1 MPSPFLARAS
11 AATVPI
17 EPIERDRLTAWLRG
31 QSAALKG
38 WVAATGFKAEAGSL
52 SLVPAAN
59 GRLARVLVGVE
70 PGEDL
75 WAFAGL
81 PTALP
86 SGRGYAIA
94 ADLKAEAATRG
105 ALGWA
110 LGSYAFTRYKPA
122 GAAPAALVWPARADR
137 ARVVREAA
145 AIALVRDLINTPAG
159 DLGPR
164 ELAAAARALARR
176 RGARFSVIVGDEL
189 LRRNYPSI
197 HAVGRAAANGP
208 RLIDITWGDPGA
220 PKVTLVGKG
229 VCFDSGGLDIKAS
242 ANMLLMKKDMGG
254 AAHALGLADM
264 IMGAKLPVRLRVLV
278 PAVENMIAGNAY
290 HPMDIIR
297 TRKGITVEIGNTDAE
312 GRIILCDALA
322 EAVTEKPDLVVDF
335 ATLTGAA
342 RVALGPD
349 LPVLFSNSDKL
360 AGDLLRHG
368 EAEGDQLWRLPLWQ
382 PYRKMLES
390 KAADTS
396 STGNSPHAGSITAA
410 LFLESFVDK
419 DTQWAHFD
427 IMAWNGSARPGRPE
441 GGEAQAIRAVYAL
454 IAERFGKP
462 ARGKP
467 ARGKPA
473 GRRRRRR

>member
-1 MPSPFLARAS
+1 MPIMPSPFLASAG

-17 EPIERDRLTAWLRG
+17 EPIERNRLAAWLGR
-31 QSAALKG
+31 QSAALKS
-38 WVAATGFKAEAGSL
+38 WVASTGFKAEAGSI
-52 SLVPAAN
+52 SLVPGAN
-59 GRLARVLVGVE
+59 GRLARVLVGTE

-81 PTALP
+81 PTTLP
-86 SGRGYAIA
+86 AANSYAIM
-94 ADLKAEAATRG
+94 ADLKPEAATRA

-110 LGSYAFTRYKPA
+110 LGSYAFTRYKKATATPA
-122 GAAPAALVWPARADR
+122 RLVWPARADR
-137 ARVVREAA
+137 ARVTREAA
-145 AIALVRDLINTPAG
+145 AIAMARDLINTPAA
-159 DLGPR
+159 DMGPSH
-164 ELAAAARALARR
+164 LAEAARALARR

-197 HAVGRAAANGP
+197 HAVGRAAANKP
-208 RLIDITWGDPGA
+208 RLIDFTWGNPRD

-229 VCFDSGGLDIKAS
+229 VCFDSGGLDIKPS
-242 ANMLLMKKDMGG
+242 SNMLLMKKDMGG
-254 AAHALGLADM
+254 GAHVLGLADM
-264 IMGAKLPVRLRVLV
+264 IMGARLPVRLRVMV

-290 HPMDIIR
+290 RPMDIIR

-322 EAVTEKPDLVVDF
+322 EAAGEKPEMIVDF

-382 PYRKMLES
+382 PYRKMMES

-410 LFLESFVDK
+410 LYLELFVEK
-419 DTQWAHFD
+419 DIPWAHFD
-427 IMAWNGSARPGRPE
+427 IMAWNSHARPGRPE
-441 GGEAQAIRAVYAL
+441 GGEAQAIRAVYAM
-454 IAERFGKP
+454 IAERFGAK
-462 ARGKP
+462 
-467 ARGKPA
+467 
-473 GRRRRRR
+473 RRRR